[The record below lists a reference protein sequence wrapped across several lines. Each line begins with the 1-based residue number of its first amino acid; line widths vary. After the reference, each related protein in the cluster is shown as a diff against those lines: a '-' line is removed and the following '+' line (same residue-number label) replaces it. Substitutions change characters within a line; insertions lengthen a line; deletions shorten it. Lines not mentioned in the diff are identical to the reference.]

1 MPNTVGNDVPCV
13 LGGIENPGTAEYE
26 SLRAAFIGGFDG
38 EKINPIIVNADGS
51 FVAAYAVT
59 APQYHYS
66 FSQNVPAGGTVTLTT
81 GGGRSSEFRLT
92 NLVETTSGGADF
104 NLVGRNAAGNIVT
117 IAVFPDNG
125 AIVLTEA
132 VLDNFAPGT
141 SPSLVVSGLVS
152 NSQFS
157 VSQTV
162 DAAAFFDAA
171 APTVTVQAFSS
182 APTVPAGG
190 VVTLFAASGLI
201 EAFTLE
207 NSAAWTTGAT
217 QFRLVLN
224 THEPIDLTGFSGP
237 ILQANVIAGAQYRTT
252 ITVSAVDGVVAVPP
266 TILQQLQSHPA
277 GVVLQVVGAVVN
289 AIPQAQATVEL
300 PVTTI
305 NEGLFVQH
313 FGADG
318 LPTGD
323 AIRVDEAANAR
334 LSDEDARNYTMSR
347 APDGSLMISWL
358 GNADTNDT
366 ADAVY
371 IRKLDDAG
379 NPLGGTVALSGLSPD
394 GVSAIV
400 DQEFSVALTE
410 LTGGGFAAAYIVN
423 VETSETYI
431 SANTPSL
438 PIGISL
444 ANLTGQ
450 LERVDLTEFSAAGA
464 LSGMLRGETVNGTAV
479 VVNVTFTGGSFE
491 MTDALRAQFAPA
503 SHLSL
508 TVTGL
513 TPSTH
518 YEAIVVSRDIF
529 EFNDTSTLTTIN
541 RTVTAGNQSLN
552 LADATFGT
560 GLGQPISFAINSV
573 TLAAGQANVHIL
585 QLTTAHPL
593 DFTGLTIYA
602 PAGNSGVQNAFIN
615 GTFVTSIV
623 VNPVNGVVT
632 VPPAILAQIDGDEL
646 RVILGISGLQAG
658 TTANVDITLRSPS
671 HISVP
676 GVYVQQFA
684 ASGAAEGP
692 AVRIDLADAALPS
705 AAMPGE
711 DDAALAISADSDGG
725 FRVTWIA
732 NSNDDSGDDRIV
744 SREFDADGNASGTT
758 IDISKN
764 DIPGLVAADA
774 AGGETAVPDQMQL
787 VELGGGTFAALVQVD
802 ASEVLAS
809 ISTLALAQGSAS
821 GSVTF
826 AALRGQLDSVRI
838 DTSDPVG
845 AALAAEP
852 RAGYV
857 AGKGL
862 DGNALQVP
870 VIIINGRFEM
880 SEAIRA
886 QFLPNEELSL
896 TVTGVT
902 NPASPNS
909 VSFVFVPA
917 YIGSRDI
924 FSFDEDSATLSINRI
939 ANALN
944 NTGAS
949 AGNSDVT
956 FSSSIGQT
964 VAFQVNNLT
973 AGAGETPEF
982 VIITY
987 SDEPIDPTGLLIYAG
1002 PATPPF
1008 YTSIPNTTVYPLG
1021 QFSTTIAV
1029 TPVAGR
1035 IDVPQALLDQFPHG
1049 GLNISLGIR
1058 GLQGG
1063 TPVNVDIIV
1072 QQPSHVLNTG
1082 LFVQLFDNAGVATG
1096 ELIRIDD
1103 PATSV
1108 AVVDEDYS
1116 QSSIQSDG
1124 AGGFRVVW
1132 KSDVDGD
1139 GDADGI
1145 NIRHFNSSGVQIGD
1159 TTSIGSIPDRIYD
1172 EREAVTLY
1180 TSGLFADPD
1189 PGDVLTFS
1197 AVGLPDGL
1205 HINSATGV
1213 ITGAATDLGLFA
1225 ITVRATDSG
1234 GLFASTDFDILILN
1248 DVTEPSVRFADPG
1261 AILVSNFAVG
1271 AGGWSSQDLY
1281 PRHIADVNGDGR
1293 SDIVGFGQAGVL
1305 VSFGAANG
1313 TFSNAGLVVSNFGQA
1328 SGWSSDNSFHR
1339 ELADVNGDG
1348 RADIVGFG
1356 IAGTL
1361 VSLAKADGTFSNP
1374 GTGVANFGANQG
1386 WSTQNAFART
1396 VGDVNGDGKADLIGF
1411 GYAGTLVSLGNGD
1424 GTFKPASVAVANF
1437 GVDQGWTSDNLF
1449 HRTVADVNGDGA
1461 DDIVGFGYDGTLVAL
1476 SNGDGTFGGAKLVLN
1491 NFGKNQGWASQDAFT
1506 RDVADVNNDGRAD
1519 IVGFGTAGTY
1529 VAYGRLDGTF
1539 SPASRDV
1546 DNFGT
1551 DQGWI
1556 SDATYHREIADINND
1571 GLNDIVGFGY
1581 AGVFA
1586 SLNQGDELLI

>member
-1 MPNTVGNDVPCV
+1 VP
-13 LGGIENPGTAEYE
+13 E
-26 SLRAAFIGGFDG
+26 
-38 EKINPIIVNADGS
+38 
-51 FVAAYAVT
+51 
-59 APQYHYS
+59 
-66 FSQNVPAGGTVTLTT
+66 
-81 GGGRSSEFRLT
+81 
-92 NLVETTSGGADF
+92 
-104 NLVGRNAAGNIVT
+104 
-117 IAVFPDNG
+117 
-125 AIVLTEA
+125 AIL
-132 VLDNFAPGT
+132 
-141 SPSLVVSGLVS
+141 
-152 NSQFS
+152 
-157 VSQTV
+157 SQT
-162 DAAAFFDAA
+162 DDD
-171 APTVTVQAFSS
+171 S
-182 APTVPAGG
+182 
-190 VVTLFAASGLI
+190 
-201 EAFTLE
+201 
-207 NSAAWTTGAT
+207 
-217 QFRLVLN
+217 FR
-224 THEPIDLTGFSGP
+224 S
-237 ILQANVIAGAQYRTT
+237 
-252 ITVSAVDGVVAVPP
+252 
-266 TILQQLQSHPA
+266 
-277 GVVLQVVGAVVN
+277 
-289 AIPQAQATVEL
+289 
-300 PVTTI
+300 
-305 NEGLFVQH
+305 
-313 FGADG
+313 
-318 LPTGD
+318 
-323 AIRVDEAANAR
+323 
-334 LSDEDARNYTMSR
+334 
-347 APDGSLMISWL
+347 
-358 GNADTNDT
+358 
-366 ADAVY
+366 
-371 IRKLDDAG
+371 
-379 NPLGGTVALSGLSPD
+379 
-394 GVSAIV
+394 
-400 DQEFSVALTE
+400 
-410 LTGGGFAAAYIVN
+410 
-423 VETSETYI
+423 
-431 SANTPSL
+431 
-438 PIGISL
+438 
-444 ANLTGQ
+444 
-450 LERVDLTEFSAAGA
+450 
-464 LSGMLRGETVNGTAV
+464 
-479 VVNVTFTGGSFE
+479 
-491 MTDALRAQFAPA
+491 
-503 SHLSL
+503 
-508 TVTGL
+508 
-513 TPSTH
+513 
-518 YEAIVVSRDIF
+518 
-529 EFNDTSTLTTIN
+529 
-541 RTVTAGNQSLN
+541 
-552 LADATFGT
+552 
-560 GLGQPISFAINSV
+560 
-573 TLAAGQANVHIL
+573 
-585 QLTTAHPL
+585 
-593 DFTGLTIYA
+593 
-602 PAGNSGVQNAFIN
+602 
-615 GTFVTSIV
+615 
-623 VNPVNGVVT
+623 
-632 VPPAILAQIDGDEL
+632 
-646 RVILGISGLQAG
+646 ILGISGLASG
-658 TTANVDITLRSPS
+658 TAVKVDIGIRHPS
-671 HISVP
+671 HVSVP
-676 GVYVQQFA
+676 GLYIQTFDANGEA
-684 ASGAAEGP
+684 ATAAQR
-692 AVRIDLADAALPS
+692 VDDADAGLPI
-705 AAMPGE
+705 AAPLD
-711 DDAALAISADSDGG
+711 DDAVLGISANADGG
-725 FRVTWIA
+725 FRVTWLTTADIEGA
-732 NSNDDSGDDRIV
+732 LGRLI
-744 SREFDADGNASGTT
+744 SREFNADGVAVGPA
-758 IDISKN
+758 IDLSAAA
-764 DIPGLVAADA
+764 IPGVVAANL
-774 AGGETAVPDQMQL
+774 AGGDVSVPDLLNL
-787 VELGGGTFAALVQVD
+787 VELGNGGFATLLQID
-802 ASEVLAS
+802 AEKVFADLNAF
-809 ISTLALAQGSAS
+809 ALAPAGRPGTVGFSPLQ
-821 GSVTF
+821 
-826 AALRGQLDSVRI
+826 GQLDSVEV
-838 DTSDPVG
+838 DVSNSVG

-870 VIIINGRFEM
+870 VMMIDGRFKMTED
-880 SEAIRA
+880 IRV
-886 QFLPNEELSL
+886 QFAPDERLILYI
-896 TVTGVT
+896 TGVI
-902 NPASPNS
+902 NPDSAPNTT
-909 VSFVFVPA
+909 SFVFIPA
-917 YIGSRDI
+917 VIGSRDI
-924 FSFDEDSATLSINRI
+924 FSFDESSSKLSINSVS
-939 ANALN
+939 NA
-944 NTGAS
+944 GSS
-949 AGNSDVT
+949 A
-956 FSSSIGQT
+956 SSSDAFIGGSVGQT
-964 VAFQVNNLT
+964 VAFQINELT
-973 AGAGETPEF
+973 PGSSQTPDF
-982 VIITY
+982 ALYVSADY
-987 SDEPIDPTGLLIYAG
+987 RIDPAGLPIYSGANS
-1002 PATPPF
+1002 PPF
-1008 YTSIPNTTVYPLG
+1008 HSTTPNVHDANGL
-1021 QFSTTIAV
+1021 FSTTIAV
-1029 TPVAGR
+1029 TPTNGR
-1035 IDVPQALLDQFPHG
+1035 IEVPQALLDQFPNG
-1049 GLNISLGIR
+1049 GLNIVLHIR
-1058 GLQGG
+1058 GLQAD
-1063 TPVNVDIIV
+1063 TPVNVDTV
-1072 QQPSHVLNTG
+1072 VRLPSQILDTG